1 MDQASTLMNNAVNTI
16 TVQGIAF
23 GQRLLGALL
32 VWVVG
37 GFFIGLLMKALESTL
52 GRRNIDATLK
62 RYIESISSVLL
73 KVMLLLAVLSVLGI
87 ETTSFAALLAAAGL
101 AIGAALSGLLANF
114 AAGIFMLVLK
124 PFKVGDFINAGDVTG
139 TVKELGL
146 FVTAIDTPD
155 NVRTYVGNN
164 KVFSGNLKNYTA
176 NPFRRVEL
184 EAQLPHGI
192 DPRGAIALLKAELKR
207 IPNTQGEPVVEIVR
221 FTLAGPVLAVFPFCH
236 NDYYWD
242 VYFATNQAI
251 VNVCT
256 AAGYPVPEQHW
267 HVRQQN
273 VA

>member
-1 MDQASTLMNNAVNTI
+1 MDQASTVMNNALNTL
-16 TVQGIAF
+16 TQHGIAF
-23 GQRLLGALL
+23 GQRLIGAVL
-32 VWVVG
+32 VWVIG
-37 GFFIGLLMKALESTL
+37 GFFVGLLQKALSSGLT
-52 GRRNIDATLK
+52 RRDLDPTLK
-62 RYIESISSVLL
+62 RYVESIANVLMR
-73 KVMLLLAVLSVLGI
+73 VMLLLAVLSVLGI

-124 PFKVGDFINAGDVTG
+124 PFKVGDFINAGDTTG

-164 KVFSGNLKNYTA
+164 KVFSGNLKNFTT

-184 EAQLPHGI
+184 EAQLPHGV
-192 DPRGAIALLKAELKR
+192 DPRDAIARLKAELKK
-207 IPNTQGEPVVEIVR
+207 IPNTLNEPVVEIVR

-236 NDYYWD
+236 NDHYWD

-267 HVRQQN
+267 QVRQK
-273 VA
+273 AI